1 MDTHNKKYLF
11 FPKLNRKHLLF
22 LLFLIIACIKKG
34 AQIYFE
40 QNQRL
45 AVEFLQLYMF
55 DIGDFLSIIPFFI
68 LKKRTKNKI
77 AKVELNKIA
86 TTIDI
91 RYTNFNPNDK
101 KFRCITLRNIFI
113 FTIINFIAQISSVIY
128 YVIKEDQKLVVKQAY
143 LNSTLIFNIIFVI
156 IFSLLILHTK
166 FYMHHLFALV
176 LDTFCLIVLSI
187 IDLVN
192 IFKDEEVNI
201 SMSIIY
207 ILIIILNALL
217 YSLGNVMAKYIFLF
231 NFISTY
237 ALLLIKSIFH
247 FIYLIIFS
255 IPFIS
260 KKIGDKNGENGNIF
274 LMIADIFED
283 KTYYLIIIAYTITSF
298 FYNNLLFKIIDIFS
312 PNHFT
317 ISRLLENVGI
327 FIIDSIINETG
338 SIGYLVLK
346 SVMYIILIIA
356 ALIYNEL
363 LVINICNLG
372 KNTQLFLDFEAEN
385 EMFLNK
391 ENDRDSKIEIYDSN
405 NNLGSYEIE
414 LQETVQ

>member
-1 MDTHNKKYLF
+1 
-11 FPKLNRKHLLF
+11 
-22 LLFLIIACIKKG
+22 
-34 AQIYFE
+34 
-40 QNQRL
+40 
-45 AVEFLQLYMF
+45 
-55 DIGDFLSIIPFFI
+55 
-68 LKKRTKNKI
+68 
-77 AKVELNKIA
+77 
-86 TTIDI
+86 
-91 RYTNFNPNDK
+91 
-101 KFRCITLRNIFI
+101 
-113 FTIINFIAQISSVIY
+113 
-128 YVIKEDQKLVVKQAY
+128 
-143 LNSTLIFNIIFVI
+143 
-156 IFSLLILHTK
+156 
-166 FYMHHLFALV
+166 
-176 LDTFCLIVLSI
+176 
-187 IDLVN
+187 
-192 IFKDEEVNI
+192 
-201 SMSIIY
+201 
-207 ILIIILNALL
+207 
-217 YSLGNVMAKYIFLF
+217 MAKYIFLF

-283 KTYYLIIIAYTITSF
+283 KTYYFIIIAYTITSF